1 MKSIGLLGLDPKPQ
15 TLLARLNWTF
25 SSLVGTLYPM
35 YTIVGLGN
43 PGEEYE
49 GTRHNIGRMAVQAFA
64 RAQELSDFEFD
75 KKANAQVAGGAV
87 KKEKFTLVLP
97 DTFMNKSGNAV
108 ARFVKSKKA
117 AENLV
122 VIHDDLDLPLGRFK
136 ISFNRGSGGH
146 RGVESIIRAI
156 KTEAFVRLRV
166 GISKDAGKGKV
177 KKPIGEKAVG
187 DFILGKFK
195 PAEALEFKKVSKK
208 ISEALELLIRVGRE
222 KAMEVFNGR

>member
-1 MKSIGLLGLDPKPQ
+1 MS
-15 TLLARLNWTF
+15 
-25 SSLVGTLYPM
+25 

-43 PGEEYE
+43 PGEEYDS
-49 GTRHNIGRMAVQAFA
+49 TRHNTGRAIAQAFA
-64 RAQELSDFEFD
+64 KANDCDPPARGARASEFVFD
-75 KKANAQVAGGAV
+75 KKANAQITEG
-87 KKEKFTLVLP
+87 KIKREKFMVVLP

-117 AENLV
+117 AEGLV

-146 RGVESIIRAI
+146 RGVESIVRAI
-156 KTEAFVRLRV
+156 KTEAFVRVRV

-177 KKPIGEKAVG
+177 KKPSGEDAVG

-195 PAEALEFKKVSKK
+195 PAEEVEFKKVLKK
-208 ISEALELLIRVGRE
+208 VCEALAMIITEGRE
-222 KAMEVFNGR
+222 RAMGEFN